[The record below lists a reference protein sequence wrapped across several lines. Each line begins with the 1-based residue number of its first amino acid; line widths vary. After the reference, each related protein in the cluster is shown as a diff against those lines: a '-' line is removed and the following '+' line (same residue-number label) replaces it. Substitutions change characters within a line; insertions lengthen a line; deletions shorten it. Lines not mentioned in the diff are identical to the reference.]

1 MEGTLLVL
9 YNRTINYILEFLLN
23 GNEYVRYVGYT
34 RDATKWEQYKVV
46 IVPSSF
52 FQDHAAAKS
61 RMPQLPLNEL
71 EGMPIL
77 FGEPQVKQVNGTL
90 VIYADLVASA
100 LFLLSRYE
108 EILNPERDVHGRFSA
123 ASSLAYKAGFLQRPL
138 IDEYGAYL
146 RRCLAQ
152 CGVELPAATQ
162 KMTITLTHDVD
173 VPFEHRTLRS
183 FLGGIRRGK
192 VKMAFKNAFSSLL
205 RNSVYSFPWLI
216 EQDNRLPDA
225 QKIYFLRC
233 PIQACAYDNPYLSY
247 RSRDMRQLVT
257 LLKQSGVQVGLHGS
271 YQSGSDAPLIA
282 AEKRQ
287 LEKNIGTPLTQH
299 RYHFL
304 RTCIPDNFISLQ
316 EAGVLHDYTLG
327 YADAVGFRLGTCR
340 PVRFISPI
348 TFQVENVQLHPLTI
362 MDVTLSDYRQLSY
375 HQAWDTVVQIV
386 DQVKKHHGELVLLWH
401 NTSVA
406 DSTTYHR
413 PLYNDII
420 THLTLD

>member
-1 MEGTLLVL
+1 MT
-9 YNRTINYILEFLLN
+9 YNRTVNYLLDFLLGDN
-23 GNEYVRYVGYT
+23 QYVKYVAYSKDPAVWS
-34 RDATKWEQYKVV
+34 RYKVV

-52 FQDHAAAKS
+52 FQDHAEARS
-61 RMPQLPLNEL
+61 NLPQLPLKEL

-77 FGEPQVKQVNGTL
+77 FGEPVAKQVNGTW

-108 EILNPERDVHGRFSA
+108 EKLNPERDVHNRFPA
-123 ASSLAYKAGFLQRPL
+123 KESLAYKAGFLQRPL
-138 IDEYGAYL
+138 VDEYGAYL
-146 RRCLAQ
+146 RKCLAQ
-152 CGVELPAATQ
+152 CGVELPQNAP

-192 VKMAFKNAFSSLL
+192 VKTALKNACSSLDK
-205 RNSVYSFPWLI
+205 NSVYTFPWLL
-216 EQDNRLPDA
+216 EQDNRLPEA
-225 QKIYFLRC
+225 QKIYFLRY
-233 PIQACAYDNPYLSY
+233 PIQACAYDKPYLSY
-247 RSRDMRQLVT
+247 RMRDMRQLVT
-257 LLKQSGVQVGLHGS
+257 LLKQNGVQLGLHGS
-271 YQSGSDAPLIA
+271 YQSGADGSLIVK
-282 AEKRQ
+282 EKRQ

-316 EAGVLHDYTLG
+316 EAGILHDYTVG
-327 YADAVGFRLGTCR
+327 YADAVGFRLGTCH
-340 PVRFISPI
+340 PVRFLSPV
-348 TFQVENVQLHPLTI
+348 TLQVENVQLHPLTM

-375 HQAWDTVVQIV
+375 HQAWETIVQLIE
-386 DQVKKHHGELVLLWH
+386 QVKKHHGELVLLWH

-406 DSTTYHR
+406 DATSYHR
-413 PLYNDII
+413 QLYNDII

>member
-1 MEGTLLVL
+1 MT
-9 YNRTINYILEFLLN
+9 YNRTVNYLLDFLLGDN
-23 GNEYVRYVGYT
+23 QYVKYVGYSKDPAVWS
-34 RDATKWEQYKVV
+34 RYKVV

-52 FQDHAAAKS
+52 FQDHAEARCS
-61 RMPQLPLNEL
+61 MPQLPLKEL

-77 FGEPQVKQVNGTL
+77 FGEPVANQVNGTW

-108 EILNPERDVHGRFSA
+108 EKLNPERDVHNRFPA
-123 ASSLAYKAGFLQRPL
+123 KASLAYKAGFLQRPL
-138 IDEYGAYL
+138 VDEYGAYL
-146 RRCLAQ
+146 RKCLAQ
-152 CGVELPAATQ
+152 CGVELPQNAP

-183 FLGGIRRGK
+183 FLGGIRRRK
-192 VKMAFKNAFSSLL
+192 VKTALKNACLSLDK
-205 RNSVYSFPWLI
+205 NSVYTFPWLL
-216 EQDNRLPDA
+216 EQDNRLPEA

-233 PIQACAYDNPYLSY
+233 PIQTCAYDKPYLSY
-247 RSRDMRQLVT
+247 RMRDMKQLVT
-257 LLKQSGVQVGLHGS
+257 LLKHNGVQLGLHGS
-271 YQSGSDAPLIA
+271 YQSGADGSLIVE
-282 AEKRQ
+282 EKRQ

-316 EAGVLHDYTLG
+316 EAGILHDYTVG
-327 YADAVGFRLGTCR
+327 YADAVGFRLGTCH
-340 PVRFISPI
+340 PVRFLSPV
-348 TFQVENVQLHPLTI
+348 TLQVENVQLHPLTM

-375 HQAWDTVVQIV
+375 RQAWETIVQLIE
-386 DQVKKHHGELVLLWH
+386 QVKKHHGELVLLWH

-406 DSTTYHR
+406 DATSYHR
-413 PLYNDII
+413 QLYNDII